1 MRGLIAVVTTPWA
14 TLNEI
19 ISSAA
24 VVFAFVLWS
33 EAPRHFRNVIK
44 VTPAVSLAPRMAP
57 G

>member
-24 VVFAFVLWS
+24 VVFAFILWS